1 MNISSS
7 NQTGS
12 YGNRSV
18 SIEIS
23 GLCNND
29 ISHTSNYTIKVPF
42 SRMSRTMQGINRMGA
57 KVVGVSVGGSSSA
70 SHSSSSSA
78 SSSEAED

>member
-7 NQTGS
+7 NATGS

-18 SIEIS
+18 TIEVS

-29 ISHTSNYTIKVPF
+29 ISHTSNYTVKVPF
-42 SRMSRTMQGINRMGA
+42 SRMSNTMQGINRMGA
-57 KVVGVSVGGSSSA
+57 RVVGVSVAGEKIA
-70 SHSSSSSA
+70 SPT
-78 SSSEAED
+78 SSSEE